1 MSSPGDRDLVTRDR
15 ELPGLG
21 LLLDATAFLAA
32 LRESLPSVALEAARL
47 EYLRYKPG
55 TNVLAAYRLQVAGE
69 PVQVYAKS
77 VSPAHR
83 TKAARD
89 LLRPGA
95 HGPLG
100 RGLVGLADGLTVVRA
115 FPNDA
120 KLPAL
125 VHLDRSARHGAPGLG
140 LGPGS
145 LTTLRYKPERRWV
158 CRFDP
163 AAGGRP
169 VVLKAH
175 GPHRFAAAVRG
186 ADAFRDGEVLRLA
199 PRGPR
204 WTDLQVLGA
213 GWLGGR
219 LLDTA
224 LAGREAQAALALT
237 GRALAELHAQRVT
250 SLPVLTREA
259 EVASLQA
266 VGQGV
271 SWLLPSLRLPLGR
284 VCGDLAARLAGA
296 PPRQQPV
303 HGDCYAKQIL
313 VQAGTV
319 GLLDLDQAALGDPA
333 LDLGLFLAHLERD
346 VLRGR
351 LDASTLP
358 GYRAALLQGY
368 ADLAGGTPEQVPLY
382 TATSLLRLLPDPF
395 RHREPAWE
403 EQTRALF
410 DRVQVLTTA
419 LPRPA
424 ASAQV

>member
-1 MSSPGDRDLVTRDR
+1 MSSPGDRDLVARDR
-15 ELPGLG
+15 ELPGLA
-21 LLLDATAFLAA
+21 LLLNAPAFLSA
-32 LRESLPSVALEAARL
+32 LREALPGAALEAARL

-55 TNVLAAYRLQVAGE
+55 TNVLAAYRIQVAGE
-69 PVQVYAKS
+69 SVPVYAKS
-77 VSPAHR
+77 VSIANGA
-83 TKAARD
+83 KAARD
-89 LLRPGA
+89 LLRPGV

-100 RGLVGLADGLTVVRA
+100 RGLVGLADGLTIVRA

-163 AAGGRP
+163 AGGGRP

-175 GPHRFAAAVRG
+175 APQRFAAAVRG
-186 ADAFRDGEVLRLA
+186 ADAFHDGEVLRLA

-204 WTDLQVLGA
+204 WTDLQVVGA
-213 GWLGGR
+213 GWLGGT
-219 LLDTA
+219 LLDTE
-224 LAGREAQAALALT
+224 LAGRDAQAALALT
-237 GRALAELHAQRVT
+237 GRALAELHGQRVS
-250 SLPVLTREA
+250 SLPVLTRAA
-259 EVASLQA
+259 EVASLEA
-266 VGQGV
+266 VVRGV
-271 SWLLPSLRLPLGR
+271 SWLLPALASPLAR
-284 VCGDLAARLAGA
+284 IAGDLAARLAGA

-303 HGDCYAKQIL
+303 HGDCYAKQML
-313 VQAGTV
+313 VEAGTI

-351 LDASTLP
+351 LHASALP

-368 ADLAGGTPEQVPLY
+368 ADLAGSWPERIPLY

-403 EQTRALF
+403 ERTHALF
-410 DRVQVLTTA
+410 DRVQALTST
-419 LPRPA
+419 LPRLA
-424 ASAQV
+424 APLPV